1 MPRTQ
6 IATPDLTALFSGGVA
21 PPAFELRENR
31 CETTD
36 MADDRAPYV
45 QSSGLGGGQGPS
57 PIIGRSAI
65 ETAEGDKQ
73 LPDLLERACAP
84 VGSSR
89 LEKQPRVVVYA
100 CAISD
105 SIAGRA
111 SIIRWNTAPPGLTA
125 SPARS
130 R

>member
-1 MPRTQ
+1 MLGSHASGHRSFCGAGQ
-6 IATPDLTALFSGGVA
+6 GRGKGHDLCRGPFGV
-21 PPAFELRENR
+21 R
-31 CETTD
+31 
-36 MADDRAPYV
+36 DDLSAV
-45 QSSGLGGGQGPS
+45 MSGLGGGQGPS

>member
-1 MPRTQ
+1 MRLVIVP
-6 IATPDLTALFSGGVA
+6 L
-21 PPAFELRENR
+21 
-31 CETTD
+31 
-36 MADDRAPYV
+36 
-45 QSSGLGGGQGPS
+45 
-57 PIIGRSAI
+57 I

-100 CAISD
+100 CAIID

-111 SIIRWNTAPPGLTA
+111 STEWKP
-125 SPARS
+125 
-130 R
+130 